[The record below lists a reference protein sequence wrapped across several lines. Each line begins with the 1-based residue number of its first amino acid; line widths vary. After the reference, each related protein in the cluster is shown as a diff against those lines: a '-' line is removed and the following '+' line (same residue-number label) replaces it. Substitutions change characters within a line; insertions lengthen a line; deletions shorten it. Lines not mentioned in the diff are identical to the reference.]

1 MSAALEIITLKGR
14 YFWRGDKRFLVRGV
28 VYQLVNE
35 EWQNDRFDALSDER
49 LSRLQADI
57 SLFKELGINTI
68 FAYSIDVSKSHDRAM
83 KLLEEAGIYVLVAAT
98 TPRKCIRRNDPPAS
112 YTASLL
118 QHYFKT
124 LDVMSQY
131 KNTLGVLAANVLV
144 NNHASEACVPV
155 IAAVVRDMRQYMR
168 LKADATGQRIL
179 PIGYAAAASDDR
191 NLRMLDFLC
200 SQDEKN
206 SIDFWTFTCY
216 ERFGDTDQQP
226 SRAHVLAK
234 QYLDTKIP
242 VFISEYGS
250 QPPRPRQFDETRVL
264 FSPAMTQALSGGC
277 VYEFFAGVNGYGL
290 IWYASDESKAA
301 SNLTDKMGSSHE
313 VVDKRQ
319 THDGT
324 LSILEDFVNYQKA
337 LDEMK
342 DVEPATQTEAAVP
355 SSRPKSTRLIADGSM
370 IPASC
375 VDWAQLAQELEAEVA
390 DS

>member
-1 MSAALEIITLKGR
+1 MTAALETVTLKER

-28 VYQLVNE
+28 VYQLGHE

-57 SLFKELGINTI
+57 SLFEKLGINTI

-83 KLLEEAGIYVLVAAT
+83 KLLEEAGIYVLVVRRSL
-98 TPRKCIRRNDPPAS
+98 PCIRRNDPPAS

-124 LDVMSQY
+124 LDVMSRY

-144 NNHASEACVPV
+144 NNHASEACIPV
-155 IAAVVRDMRQYMR
+155 IAAVIRDMKQYMR

-179 PIGYAAAASDDR
+179 PVGYAAAASDDR

-200 SQDEKN
+200 SQDQKF

-216 ERFGDTDQQP
+216 ERFGDADQQP

-234 QYLDTKIP
+234 QYLDAKIP

-264 FSPAMTQALSGGC
+264 FSRAMTEALSGGC

-290 IWYASDESKAA
+290 VWYASDESKAT
-301 SNLTDKMGSSHE
+301 SNLTDKMGSSRE
-313 VVDKRQ
+313 VVDKRR

-337 LDEMK
+337 LGEMK
-342 DVEPATQTEAAVP
+342 NVKPATETEGAGP
-355 SSRPKSTRLIADGSM
+355 SSRPKSSRLIADGSM